1 MVHLGG
7 GRLVVVVVVR
17 VVVVMVGPDP
27 YESLSPL
34 FGRVANGLDRHDG
47 GDGYHARQ
55 VPHNGVSG
63 VCHRGGLDLKV
74 LDEALIG

>member
-1 MVHLGG
+1 MVRLGG
-7 GRLVVVVVVR
+7 GRLVLVVVR
-17 VVVVMVGPDP
+17 VLVMVGPDP

-34 FGRVANGLDRHDG
+34 FGRMANGLDRHDG
-47 GDGYHARQ
+47 GDGHHARQ

-63 VCHRGGLDLKV
+63 VCHCGGLDLKV

>member
-1 MVHLGG
+1 LGG
-7 GRLVVVVVVR
+7 DRLVLVVVR
-17 VVVVMVGPDP
+17 VMGPDP

-47 GDGYHARQ
+47 GDGHHACQ
-55 VPHNGVSG
+55 VPHNSVSG